1 MAVSTESSEIITGIM
16 EIVADRAGDITP
28 RVFERYFEL
37 STSAKSL
44 MDHMDE
50 HMLGRM
56 MEQVLLLLME
66 TDDEELNGYLNFE
79 THTHISYGVDSDM
92 YRYLM
97 AAVRDVIEQSLG
109 EDFTPDMA
117 DAFAARTEFLL
128 QAIEDATAR
137 ETETH
142 ATLN

>member
-1 MAVSTESSEIITGIM
+1 MAVSTETSEIITGIM
-16 EIVADRAGDITP
+16 EIVAERAGDITP

-37 STSAKSL
+37 STPAKSL

-56 MEQVLLLLME
+56 MDQVLLLLME
-66 TDDEELNGYLNFE
+66 TDDEELAGYLNFE

-92 YRYLM
+92 YHYLM
-97 AAVRDVIEQSLG
+97 AAVRDVIEHSLG
-109 EDFTPDMA
+109 DDFTADMA
-117 DAFAARTEFLL
+117 DAFATRTEFLL
-128 QAIEDATAR
+128 QAIDDATAQ
-137 ETETH
+137 ESQTH